1 MSGHSHWAGI
11 KHKKGLADAKRSK
24 VFSKFAQEITLAARE
39 GGGDPSFNAKLR
51 TVIDKAKAMNMPA
64 DNIERA
70 VKRGVG
76 GGEADSMQELFLEA
90 YGPGGIAIVIHCI
103 TDKHTRTIGEVRNIV
118 NQHGGKFVEG
128 GAVRWMFEQKG
139 VIEVDLQKQTAFKE
153 KDGLE
158 LAAIEAGAQDIAWQN
173 ENALLIYTNPAELD
187 IVKTNLEQR
196 GVAVSSF
203 ELELVPK
210 ESVEIGEKEKGTAEK
225 LFEALDDH
233 GDVQE
238 IYSNLKS

>member
-1 MSGHSHWAGI
+1 MSGHSHWSGI

-24 VFSKFAQEITLAARE
+24 VFSKFAQEITLAAKE

-70 VKRGVG
+70 IRRGAG
-76 GGEADSMQELFLEA
+76 GGEADTMQELFLEA
-90 YGPGGIAIVIHCI
+90 YGPGGIAIVVHCI

-139 VIEVDLQKQTAFKE
+139 VIELELQKQTALKE

-158 LAAIEAGAQDIAWQN
+158 LAAIEAGAQDIAWQDGN
-173 ENALLIYTNPAELD
+173 ILTVYTSPTELD
-187 IVKTNLEQR
+187 RVKTWLEQKNI
-196 GVAVSSF
+196 AVSSSG
-203 ELELVPK
+203 LELMAK
-210 ESVEIGEKEKGTAEK
+210 ESVETCRKYT
-225 LFEALDDH
+225 LT
-233 GDVQE
+233 
-238 IYSNLKS
+238 